1 MVRQYT
7 NKELGDVIRKILE
20 EKGLIPDIME
30 RFLPADGPEIEIT
43 SCAWEPIGEL
53 SYSFGTLFL
62 DMYAVGGVTAHGKSE
77 RISLGTFQSES
88 CFPSTTDK
96 RQKFYAMA
104 KLQADFILETQ
115 DFIHANLGSFT
126 K

>member
-1 MVRQYT
+1 MAKYT
-7 NKELGDVIRKILE
+7 NKKLGETIRKTLE

-30 RFLPADGPEIEIT
+30 RFLPADGPDIEIT

-53 SYSFGTLFL
+53 SYSFCTLFL
-62 DMYAVGGVTAHGKSE
+62 DMYAVGSVTAHGKSE
-77 RISLGTFQSES
+77 RISFGSFQSES

-96 RQKFYAMA
+96 RQAFYAMA
-104 KLQADFILETQ
+104 KLQADFIIETQ
-115 DFIHANLGSFT
+115 DFVRENLSSFT